1 MRKSKFYSFLI
12 IALAVS
18 VFLSG
23 CYGGDNGDK
32 GQGEGKAEE
41 QVLRIT
47 EGAEIP
53 SMDSVLAEDEV
64 GFNIMNQVFEGLMRL
79 NQDNEPKPAVAE
91 DYKVNEDET
100 VYTFTL
106 REDAKWSNG
115 DQVKAQDF
123 VFAWRKA
130 VDPATGSQ
138 YGPYMMNGV
147 IKNATQVSS
156 GDLPPEEL
164 GVKAED
170 ERTFV
175 VTLEK
180 PVPYFISLMTFPTF
194 YPQNEAFVKEQGKE
208 YALNSDNIVYNG
220 PFTLNKWN
228 GTGQTWEFHK
238 NDQYWDKDAVKLDRI
253 EVTVTKDSQSRVNYY
268 EAGDLDIS
276 GELSSD
282 FVTKYKEDP
291 NFISFV
297 EPTIF
302 WLKMNQEREAFKN
315 ENIRRAIALSIN
327 KDNLAED
334 ILKNGS
340 IAANYAVP
348 KDFVSHPETGED
360 FREVNGAMLE
370 YNPEKAKEYWEKG
383 LAELGVTEL
392 TLDILGGDT
401 ENAKRMDEWLKNQLE
416 KNLEGLTITL
426 SEVPFSV
433 RLQRDTSLDY
443 DIQVAGWGPDYQDPM
458 TFSDLWLTGGGNN
471 NMAYSNK
478 EYDRLVKEAQTTLAN
493 NPVERFEALQE
504 AERILLEEDAAI
516 APLYQEGI
524 SILVQDYVKGL
535 VTHSFGPSYSY
546 KWVSIEK

>member
-291 NFISFV
+291 NFVSFV

-360 FREVNGAMLE
+360 FREANGAMLE